1 MPGCPAN
8 GITRAERRAAN
19 HVVREKSRVR
29 FENGAVAAKWI
40 SRLGKHDL
48 EIVRIG
54 TTVSR
59 GYEPFECSRLP
70 VTIARTTPI
79 IRLHRHRAIAHPHRR
94 RVPLERQA
102 GTLRARRAV
111 QQERD
116 LEIAA
121 TFMPNGAAGAAQLSL
136 PPKKHTTSYRQL
148 TYQTV

>member
-1 MPGCPAN
+1 MFSFTCHN
-8 GITRAERRAAN
+8 RA
-19 HVVREKSRVR
+19 
-29 FENGAVAAKWI
+29 
-40 SRLGKHDL
+40 
-48 EIVRIG
+48 
-54 TTVSR
+54 
-59 GYEPFECSRLP
+59 PP
-70 VTIARTTPI
+70 PI

-136 PPKKHTTSYRQL
+136 PPKNIQHPTAS
-148 TYQTV
+148 